1 MDMNEKTNVEH
12 RHDPS
17 LRKSHDVDAHIVPLQ
32 QEAHEDAMHI
42 DLTWRSW
49 LVVFVTCFAYVPMP
63 LLPTVI

>member
-1 MDMNEKTNVEH
+1 MDTNEKASVEH

-49 LVVFVTCFAYVPMP
+49 LVVFVTCFAYV
-63 LLPTVI
+63 LLPLHLIVI